1 MPPVKKASG
10 TKGPPQTVRKESM
23 LGWIG
28 KGLDVSIEAHS
39 MKISSTHAQPF
50 LTNASLNVE
59 GPVLLKIRLRSAKTG
74 KVNLQ
79 WRTAD
84 QAGFAAKGQSKE
96 FSIKGGDW
104 QNIEIK
110 LPVKGALQHLRM
122 FVPDSKGPLEIDWI
136 EITPAG
142 GKSKQSERW
151 DFGGNHSRK

>member
-10 TKGPPQTVRKESM
+10 SKGPPQTVRKESM

-39 MKISSTHAQPF
+39 MKISSTHVQPF

-84 QAGFAAKGQSKE
+84 QKGFVAKGQSKQ
-96 FSIKGGDW
+96 FTIKGGDW
-104 QNIEIK
+104 RIIEIK
-110 LPVKGALQHLRM
+110 LPRPRNYSMLTSAEAFEYKRETIAILHEEAM
-122 FVPDSKGPLEIDWI
+122 KSFANTSKSD
-136 EITPAG
+136 A
-142 GKSKQSERW
+142 
-151 DFGGNHSRK
+151 